1 MYVLLCIIAKVTES
15 TAYDCHVQ
23 LRFIIIPII
32 IAINVKQRQ
41 RNGTVDSKTLT
52 ISYIQVI
59 IFNDQLL
66 SFVRCV
72 IIVCPCARSA

>member
-23 LRFIIIPII
+23 LRFMII

-66 SFVRCV
+66 SFVRCM